1 MYKQNFI
8 KEVVLEIK
16 FNSPITDLKS
26 TALMRFKNGL
36 KFKDVEFKEETIRRF
51 ELDVKDGSQSF
62 DISTVGKKATFHFNR
77 GINKFVLDNGGF
89 LLAVNKYEN
98 FKKFF
103 DMFKLGFI
111 VLKQN
116 FAIKE
121 FKRVGL
127 RYINRIHIDEI
138 KKISDW
144 SKFINSSFIPNYKRT
159 IINDTNLTTRRNIN
173 TFVFGDG
180 EYFVNINA
188 GIWNNN
194 FPSKIIDKKFII
206 DIDCYIDNLILSDKD
221 IQHRPKKMNFITFNC
236 FESLV
241 TSKFKEILREA

>member
-62 DISTVGKKATFHFNR
+62 DISTVGKKATFRFDG

-89 LLAVNKYEN
+89 LLAVKKYEN

-103 DMFKLGFI
+103 DIFKLGFI
-111 VLKQN
+111 VFTQN

-127 RYINRIHIDEI
+127 RYINRIQIDKI
-138 KKISDW
+138 KKISEW
-144 SKFINSSFIPNYKRT
+144 SKFINSSFI
-159 IINDTNLTTRRNIN
+159 
-173 TFVFGDG
+173 GDG
-180 EYFVNINA
+180 EYFVNIHA

-194 FPSKIIDKKFII
+194 FPSKIIDKNFII
-206 DIDCYIDNLILSDKD
+206 DIDCYVDNLILSNND
-221 IQHRPKKMNFITFNC
+221 IQHRPKKMNIITFNC

-241 TSKFKEILREA
+241 TSKFKEILGEA